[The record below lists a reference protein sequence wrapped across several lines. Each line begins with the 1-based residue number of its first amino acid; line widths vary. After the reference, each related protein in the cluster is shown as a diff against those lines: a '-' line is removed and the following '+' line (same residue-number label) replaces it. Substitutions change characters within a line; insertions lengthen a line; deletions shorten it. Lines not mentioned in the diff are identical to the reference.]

1 MEAKRLLGTVAA
13 VLLAGGMAAVAE
25 PRGPQDIGQEG
36 ALPPGGLGGAMMDRS
51 GPMGPPPM
59 GGPGGARMAMGEER
73 HGPMGHPPMG
83 LDVERAKKAGATE
96 AQIQALEDFEFEQ
109 STKRIDLQA
118 TAEKADLKLNHLIK
132 AQTADEKAIFQAV
145 DVLNQ
150 ARGDVFKLEIASM
163 LKAKQVLGE
172 AVLQK
177 LHDMGPPS
185 AMGHGM
191 PDPRGGNK
199 QPADRNEGP
208 GPAHELK

>member
-1 MEAKRLLGTVAA
+1 MKAKRMLGTVAV
-13 VLLAGGMAAVAE
+13 VLLAGGMAAVADW
-25 PRGPQDIGQEG
+25 RGPQDVGQEG
-36 ALPPGGLGGAMMDRS
+36 ALPPGAPGGAMMDRS

-59 GGPGGARMAMGEER
+59 GGPGGAWMARGEAC

-96 AQIQALEDFEFEQ
+96 AQIQALEDFELEQ

-118 TAEKADLKLNHLIK
+118 AVEKADLKLNYLIK

-172 AVLQK
+172 AVWQK
-177 LHDMGPPS
+177 LHAMGPPF

-191 PDPRGGNK
+191 PVPRGGDK
-199 QPADRNEGP
+199 QPVDWAEGP